1 MSSWVCRRFTQN
13 TAWLPHQCLTFLQ
26 PIHNLEPDDVTFMET
41 EHRAFICNKVT
52 LCNHVVWVL
61 EGEKGKNTE
70 KKSLFLVFLSF
81 FLNSSNTCVCFICVI
96 VVYLCVS
103 GRWYNLLKLNVSG
116 ELCVCVC
123 ALYLFDLID
132 EHVYEVFDLW
142 CLGWEQYELLI
153 GQIELQH
160 VLRWDGHK
168 QDVGIAGKKAE

>member
-70 KKSLFLVFLSF
+70 KRSYFWFFFLF

-116 ELCVCVC
+116 ELCVCVLC
-123 ALYLFDLID
+123 TFLISLMNMSMRCLTCGALVENSMSFSLVRLNSSMFS
-132 EHVYEVFDLW
+132 
-142 CLGWEQYELLI
+142 
-153 GQIELQH
+153 
-160 VLRWDGHK
+160 DGM
-168 QDVGIAGKKAE
+168 VTNRMSA